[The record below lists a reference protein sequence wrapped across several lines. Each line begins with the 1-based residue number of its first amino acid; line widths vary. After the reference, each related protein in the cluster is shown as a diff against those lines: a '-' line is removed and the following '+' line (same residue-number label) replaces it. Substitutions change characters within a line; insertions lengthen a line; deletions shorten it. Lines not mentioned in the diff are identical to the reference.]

1 MWVAEL
7 GDGSMVGGPGANFL
21 NIDQPIL
28 KLGILNIGITIKDCS
43 QYYMVF
49 HAIAAVGKQGRVE
62 AIEIG
67 GLHRDGKFHGINVA
81 RDGKKERKTYTKE
94 LFPYHTA
101 LKLGIT
107 ID

>member
-28 KLGILNIGITIKDCS
+28 KLGVLNTGMTIKDCS
-43 QYYMVF
+43 HYYMVF
-49 HAIAAVGKQGRVE
+49 HAIAAVGEQGRVE

-67 GLHRDGKFHGINVA
+67 GLTKDNEYRGINITRLGVIEH
-81 RDGKKERKTYTKE
+81 KVYTAAD
-94 LFPYHTA
+94 FPYHDA
-101 LKLGIT
+101 LKPGK
-107 ID
+107 